1 MSTPVIEQDVS
12 TTNPILF
19 TEFRDNMHASLLKEL
34 RRFVTGV
41 AGEAVAERV
50 LAADLS
56 ALTGVLNGYAATI
69 AVVANASGAVPHI
82 DMDQDGGRWVPAE
95 PCCSRCGSTDVA
107 MDILSGSYDRMADM
121 VIPNELSDKGHFCN
135 ACVHEGRVDW
145 KPVADPTQL
154 PELDDVD
161 AEEEA
166 GAEA

>member
-1 MSTPVIEQDVS
+1 MSTTVIEQDVS
-12 TTNPILF
+12 ATNPILF
-19 TEFRDNMHASLLKEL
+19 TEFRDSMHASLLKEL

-69 AVVANASGAVPHI
+69 AVVANANGAVPHI
-82 DMDQDGGRWVPAE
+82 DMDQEGGRWVPAE
-95 PCCSRCGSTDVA
+95 PCCPHCGSTDVS
-107 MDILSGSYDRMADM
+107 MEILSGTYNRMADM
-121 VIPNELSDKGHFCN
+121 VMPNELADKGHFCN
-135 ACVHEGRVDW
+135 GCVNEGRVVW

-154 PELDDVD
+154 PELDEASVEDV
-161 AEEEA
+161 A